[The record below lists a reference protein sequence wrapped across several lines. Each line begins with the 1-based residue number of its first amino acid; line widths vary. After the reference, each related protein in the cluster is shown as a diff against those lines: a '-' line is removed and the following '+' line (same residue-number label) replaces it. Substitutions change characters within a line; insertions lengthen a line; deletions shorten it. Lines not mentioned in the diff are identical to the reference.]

1 MTTPD
6 SQKKQESVQEIENAL
21 QLVRSGLAIHK
32 GGVELVDI
40 DMENGI
46 VSVRLI
52 GACVGCAFADV
63 TLKDLIE
70 ETVMD
75 SVPWVREVIAVPSS
89 HEHAST

>member
-1 MTTPD
+1 MTMSDP
-6 SQKKQESVQEIENAL
+6 QKKQECLKEIEDAL
-21 QLVRSGLAIHK
+21 QLVRGGLAIHK

-46 VSVRLI
+46 VSVRMV
-52 GACVGCAFADV
+52 GACVGCAFADM

>member
-1 MTTPD
+1 MTMSDP
-6 SQKKQESVQEIENAL
+6 QKKQECLKEIEDAL
-21 QLVRSGLAIHK
+21 QLVRGGLAIHK

-46 VSVRLI
+46 VSVRMV
-52 GACVGCAFADV
+52 GACVGCAFADM

-75 SVPWVREVIAVPSS
+75 SVPWVREVIAVPLS